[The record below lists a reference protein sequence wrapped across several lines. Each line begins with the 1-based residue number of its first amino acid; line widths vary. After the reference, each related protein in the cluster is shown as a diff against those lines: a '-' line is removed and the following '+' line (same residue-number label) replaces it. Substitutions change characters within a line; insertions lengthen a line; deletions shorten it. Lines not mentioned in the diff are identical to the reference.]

1 MNRLSRSI
9 RADHPERGL
18 AATAAALLLFLAM
31 GIIVA
36 FTNRSL
42 VFEQRTSANQY
53 RYTKAFEAAEAGIEW
68 AVASLNLRDE
78 IRQNCRPESDAT
90 VTVAPTTL
98 TASSFR
104 GVHMSVNGNT
114 GALASLGRSSVCVI
128 TATGYECSCNAAG
141 DAALVAAN
149 LQGPAFKVQFLA
161 TDESGAA
168 LADGVARLL
177 VQGCTSLA
185 GNCHPAATGTPDGT
199 AAVRVLLGVL
209 PALGTAPA
217 ATITAKTD
225 VTWGGSGAAVGVVNT
240 DSSTNGI
247 TINAGGTVDEEKAR
261 ITTIPGSPPSS
272 SIIENDTSL
281 SSISSDQMFQTF
293 FGMTK
298 AQFISL
304 ATSVTCPNNCSS
316 TLEAAVN
323 NTPAGETP
331 IIYVTND
338 LDVNGNVSIGST
350 TNPVILVV
358 NGNIHL
364 NGTMDV
370 FGMVYAASS
379 TWDNTGGGSAFL
391 RGAAVSEGAFTGN
404 GTPDFYFDA
413 DVLKRLR
420 FQPGAFMKIPG
431 SWKDFNL

>member
-1 MNRLSRSI
+1 MKSLHRFAAARP
-9 RADHPERGL
+9 DRGI

-68 AVASLNLRDE
+68 AIAHMNNKLAIN
-78 IRQNCRPESDAT
+78 NTTC
-90 VTVAPTTL
+90 APDGSG
-98 TASSFR
+98 AASFR
-104 GVHMSVNGNT
+104 GTYLNVNSNT
-114 GALASLGRSSVCVI
+114 GALSTTAAPGPVCVI
-128 TATGYECSCNAAG
+128 SATGYQCSCPASG
-141 DAALVAAN
+141 ALTVSTDP
-149 LQGPAFKVQFLA
+149 GPAFRIQFFN
-161 TDESGAA
+161 TDEAGAA
-168 LADGVARLL
+168 LADGVVRL
-177 VQGCTSLA
+177 VAHGCTSAA
-185 GNCHPAATGTPDGT
+185 GECIATGGAGTPDGYSR
-199 AAVRVLLGVL
+199 VRVLLGVL

-217 ATITAKTD
+217 ATITAKTN
-225 VTWGGSGAAVGVVNT
+225 VTWQGSGAAVGVVNT
-240 DSSTNGI
+240 DPSTNGI

-261 ITTIPGSPPSS
+261 ITTIPGSPPAS
-272 SIIENDTSL
+272 SIIESDTSL
-281 SSISSDQMFQTF
+281 SSISTDQMFQTF

-298 AQFISL
+298 AQFQAIAL
-304 ATSVTCPNNCSS
+304 PVTCPNNCSS
-316 TLEAAVN
+316 TLEAAVASFGN
-323 NTPAGETP
+323 ETP
-331 IIYVTND
+331 IIWVTND
-338 LDVNGNVSIGST
+338 MDVTGNISVGST

-358 NGNIHL
+358 DGNIHL

-431 SWKDFNL
+431 SWKDF